1 MQFQSTPPA
10 RGATPFCGCNSGCN
24 NVISIHAPREGGDLR
39 KWTTLWW
46 IQEFQSTPPA
56 RGATRPST
64 TLILRTYQFQST
76 PPARGATGQNAQR
89 AGAYLFQSTPPARG
103 ATAPADDFCEIED
116 ISIHA
121 PREGGD
127 PGNRQISSVRVRFQ
141 STPPARGA
149 TSYSSAVSTP
159 YSLFQSTP
167 PARGATNGSVLFI
180 LGIDISI
187 HAPREGGRRMPNGYS
202 GICLKF
208 QSTPPARGGDEKE
221 VQRHAFRGYFN
232 PRPPR
237 GGRPPEGAVGVGQ
250 ILNFNPR
257 PPRGGRLQYF
267 KRSCVKTD
275 ISIHAPREGG
285 DSYSSAV
292 STPYSLFQSTPPARG
307 GDDPTAE
314 VLLSS

>member
-187 HAPREGGRRMPNGYS
+187 HAPREGGDGCQT
-202 GICLKF
+202 GILGF
-208 QSTPPARGGDEKE
+208 A
-221 VQRHAFRGYFN
+221 
-232 PRPPR
+232 
-237 GGRPPEGAVGVGQ
+237 
-250 ILNFNPR
+250 
-257 PPRGGRLQYF
+257 
-267 KRSCVKTD
+267 
-275 ISIHAPREGG
+275 
-285 DSYSSAV
+285 
-292 STPYSLFQSTPPARG
+292 
-307 GDDPTAE
+307 
-314 VLLSS
+314 